1 MSQVDVFTAR
11 VPMRVRFSETDAM
24 GVANNGAYVSWL
36 EVGRIEY
43 LRQLGHSYREVHDG
57 GVDLVV
63 AGLSVDYL
71 APLRFDDAFDVV
83 CWCSELRR
91 ASVSFA
97 YRLEAEGRVH
107 ARAATRHACVD
118 RSTMRPV
125 RLPEW
130 LRAAAGPGA

>member
-1 MSQVDVFTAR
+1 MSNLEVFTAR

-43 LRQLGHSYREVHDG
+43 LRQLGHSYRAVHDG

-63 AGLSVDYL
+63 AGLSVDYM

-97 YRLEAEGRVH
+97 YRLEAGERVH
-107 ARAATRHACVD
+107 ARASTRHACVD

-125 RLPEW
+125 RLPAW
-130 LRAAAGPGA
+130 LREAAAAG